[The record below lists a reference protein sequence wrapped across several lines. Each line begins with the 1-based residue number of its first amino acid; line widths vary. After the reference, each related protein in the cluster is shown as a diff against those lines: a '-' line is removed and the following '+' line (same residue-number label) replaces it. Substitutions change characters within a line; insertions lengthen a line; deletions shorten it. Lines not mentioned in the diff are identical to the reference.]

1 MRVILSKKSVSFSMN
16 KKWRATVRNLLT
28 SRLPPSD
35 LLQQQA
41 QNGSRQRGMNLLS
54 ACPRC
59 SWILAVF
66 WCREQELKA
75 QYLKKLYRTATLWL
89 LFFVIC
95 IPIIAIDRWAVVIFL
110 PIGIRVANP
119 NIASLFL
126 HFCFLL
132 HVFGYYLSH
141 APPFI
146 EVSQA
151 PIIGKIMK
159 NNLYIQTFQLISLA
173 NAQYSRFSCIYFLK
187 TWLVDNLF
195 VI

>member
-1 MRVILSKKSVSFSMN
+1 MWVILSKKSVSFSMN
-16 KKWRATVRNLLT
+16 KKWRATVRGLLT
-28 SRLPPSD
+28 SRLPPSY
-35 LLQQQA
+35 LHYNKHRTA
-41 QNGSRQRGMNLLS
+41 HAKSGMNLPS
-54 ACPRC
+54 ACPR
-59 SWILAVF
+59 SEWILAVF

-75 QYLKKLYRTATLWL
+75 QYLKKLCRTATLWL

-95 IPIIAIDRWAVVIFL
+95 IPIIAIDWWAVVIFL

-141 APPFI
+141 APLFI